1 MNALVGIILKKSRPR
16 KDLVF
21 LIEILY
27 CDPGS
32 GVHRVDLADGISLPA
47 HPRPRHIPKNTP
59 HTSPSVQSALAPSAA
74 WAEGLGRVVLHM
86 DGRSS

>member
-32 GVHRVDLADGISLPA
+32 GVHRVDLADGISLLLIRGP
-47 HPRPRHIPKNTP
+47 ITYMKTP
-59 HTSPSVQSALAPSAA
+59 HTSPSIQSKLAPSAA

-86 DGRSS
+86 DGKSS